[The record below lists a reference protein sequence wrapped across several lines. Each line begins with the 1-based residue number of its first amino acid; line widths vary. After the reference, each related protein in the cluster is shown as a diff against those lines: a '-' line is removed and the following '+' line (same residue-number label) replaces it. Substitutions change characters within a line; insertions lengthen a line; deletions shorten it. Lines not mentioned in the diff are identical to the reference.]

1 MEYVYEKFVPLHT
14 KIFYM
19 NITQNNIDKLN
30 AVLTVAIDKEDYKD
44 KVEKTLNQYRKTA
57 NIKGFRKGQ
66 VPMSFVKKQYEKSII
81 FDEVNQLLQ
90 TGVNDFLQ
98 KEKLSIL
105 GNPLPKADESLD
117 WDADQ
122 LNFEFELGLAPEF
135 KVDLSK
141 VKATGYKVNVTDEE
155 IQKYVDN
162 FAKRFG
168 AIKSVDKVEEGANI
182 KAELKELDKDKNA
195 VEGGVEKEAFLFVD
209 ELEKPKKFL
218 GKKVEDTVVIKATD
232 LYKDIQNLEQLLGK
246 TAEELKDYKGQ
257 LEFTIKEIS
266 IQESSEINQELFD
279 KVYGE
284 SAVKSEEEFRQKI
297 KEEAEKMYA
306 RETDKQLT
314 NEVVEEL
321 IKKTKFDL
329 PKDFLVRWLNFSN
342 EKIESEE
349 QAKEEVEKMEDGLRY
364 QLIEAKIAETY
375 ELKVEHQEVMDVTRQ
390 MIKDQFAMYGQ
401 ANIPDE
407 ELEQIVQ
414 SSLTNQQEYQHIA
427 DQVFADK
434 MLQTFKD
441 NVSVKENGVTFD
453 EFVEIMTEKSK
464 EKTS

>member
-1 MEYVYEKFVPLHT
+1 
-14 KIFYM
+14 M

-141 VKATGYKVNVTDEE
+141 VKATGYKVNVTEKE
-155 IQKYVDN
+155 VQKYVDN

-182 KAELKELDKDKNA
+182 KAELKELDKDKNV

-209 ELEKPKKFL
+209 ELEKPKKFS
-218 GKKVEDTVVIKATD
+218 GKKVEDVVVIKATD

-284 SAVKSEEEFRQKI
+284 GTVKSEEEFRQKI
-297 KEEAEKMYA
+297 KDEAEKMYA
-306 RETDKQLT
+306 RETDKQLM

-375 ELKVEHQEVMDVTRQ
+375 ELKVEHQEVMDVTKQ

-414 SSLTNQQEYQHIA
+414 SSLTNQQEYQRIA

-464 EKTS
+464 EKIS